1 MGSSAHDLLILD
13 MIVALPSSSVT
24 GGGYWEKD
32 STILVSLGMLQA

>member
-13 MIVALPSSSVT
+13 MIVVVPSSSVT

-32 STILVSLGMLQA
+32 STVLVSI